1 MFVFHFDVYVSILD
15 PKRTSY
21 SKDLF
26 MALENFPIIDNVH
39 GMDVRSNNTISP
51 QVLKSGYA

>member
-1 MFVFHFDVYVSILD
+1 MLV
-15 PKRTSY
+15 PKVTSY

-26 MALENFPIIDNVH
+26 MALEIFPIIDNVH